1 MSVLDTAL
9 VFAPLL
15 PWPVIA
21 ALALL
26 GAGVGV
32 FAILRG
38 LRGGWLRLAALGALV
53 LALADP
59 ALERAERTPLADIAV
74 ILVDE
79 SASQT
84 IGARAAQT
92 AEALAHLER
101 EIARLGATETRI
113 VRVPD
118 APGNGGTAAMAAL
131 EGALAEIPRAR
142 LAGVFA
148 ISDGQVHDADLAP
161 ALPAPFHLILTGT
174 PEDWDRRLVIT
185 SAPGFAIIGEE
196 VRVAL
201 RIEDAGAVPRDAE
214 PDATLSVTIDDGAP
228 IRLRV
233 PVGQDIE
240 VPLVL
245 DHGGRNVVQIAID
258 PAPDE
263 VTARNNAAVL
273 QINGV
278 RDRLRV
284 LLVSGE
290 PHAGQRVW
298 RILLKSDAAVDLVQF
313 TILRPPDKQDGV
325 PVTELSLIA
334 FPTRELFVEKIDE
347 FDLIIFDRYRRRG
360 ILPDAYFENMRDYV
374 RRGGAVLVAA
384 GPEFGSAESIWR
396 SPLAGILP
404 AAPTARVIEGG
415 FRPALT
421 DAGQRHPVTAGLDRG
436 APAEGWGRWFRQ
448 IEVETEAGQVVM
460 EGAEGRA
467 LLVLERVGEG
477 RVAMLASDHIWL
489 WGRGYEGGGPQLE
502 LLRRLAHWMMK
513 EPELEEETLGA
524 EAAGQDVTISRRT
537 MGAAPGAVR
546 ITGPDRATA
555 EVALSEV
562 APGLWQGRWAAPVPG
577 LYRLAEGDIAAVAAF
592 GPAAPREFAAPV
604 ASAEPL
610 GSLIAA
616 TGGGVH
622 RLSAGLPGIRRVAE
636 GRQASGRGWLGL
648 VPRKAHV
655 TEAISRAA
663 LLPAWAMALG
673 LAGLMVGAW
682 LLEGRLIRRRG

>member
-1 MSVLDTAL
+1 M
-9 VFAPLL
+9 
-15 PWPVIA
+15 
-21 ALALL
+21 
-26 GAGVGV
+26 
-32 FAILRG
+32 
-38 LRGGWLRLAALGALV
+38 
-53 LALADP
+53 
-59 ALERAERTPLADIAV
+59 
-74 ILVDE
+74 
-79 SASQT
+79 
-84 IGARAAQT
+84 
-92 AEALAHLER
+92 
-101 EIARLGATETRI
+101 
-113 VRVPD
+113 
-118 APGNGGTAAMAAL
+118 
-131 EGALAEIPRAR
+131 
-142 LAGVFA
+142 
-148 ISDGQVHDADLAP
+148 
-161 ALPAPFHLILTGT
+161 
-174 PEDWDRRLVIT
+174 IT

-214 PDATLSVTIDDGAP
+214 PSATLSVTIDDGAP

-258 PAPDE
+258 PTPGE

-298 RILLKSDAAVDLVQF
+298 RNLLKSDAAVDLVHF

-360 ILPDAYFENMRDYV
+360 ILPNAYFDNMRDYA

-396 SPLAGILP
+396 SPLADILP
-404 AAPTARVIEGG
+404 VAPTARVIEDG

-421 DAGQRHPVTAGLDRG
+421 DAGRRHPVTAGLDQG

-467 LLVLERVGEG
+467 LLILDRVGEG

-513 EPELEEETLGA
+513 EPELEEETLRA
-524 EAAGQDVTISRRT
+524 EAAGQEVTITRRT

-546 ITGPDRATA
+546 ITGPDQATA

-562 APGLWQGRWAAPVPG
+562 APGLWQGRWRAPSTG
-577 LYRLAEGDIAAVAAF
+577 LYRLAEGGITSVAAF

-610 GSLIAA
+610 GALIAA

-622 RLSAGLPGIRRVAE
+622 RLSAGLPDIRRVAE
-636 GRQASGRGWLGL
+636 GRQASG
-648 VPRKAHV
+648 
-655 TEAISRAA
+655 
-663 LLPAWAMALG
+663 
-673 LAGLMVGAW
+673 
-682 LLEGRLIRRRG
+682 LEHDKLYA